1 MCVFMDLY
9 VCMYVRVFVTF
20 TLSLSLPLSLLHV
33 TLLTPLSIYRFK
45 SNADLETWKTNLSAW
60 KDYFLDYTNLYGGD
74 VEAGHSGSHTSAN
87 NPMSSSAG
95 HASANSGPIG
105 RNELDSI
112 QVDDGDED
120 DDKGVRPLM
129 KVLCYI

>member
-1 MCVFMDLY
+1 MY
-9 VCMYVRVFVTF
+9 VCACVCHYCVYFALFITCYITN
-20 TLSLSLPLSLLHV
+20 TLSL
-33 TLLTPLSIYRFK
+33 YRFK

-129 KVLCYI
+129 KVLCYV